1 MRTVFSTEYVLFNL
15 LSFRECITSTL
26 FNQYLSCL
34 SKKMPNVI
42 LDVSDDA
49 LAFVG
54 YIFQDK
60 IHVGYS
66 DITLASGTS
75 TEDIRKIADASYN
88 WIYSEEQNRN
98 VREIADSIAT
108 SA

>member
-15 LSFRECITSTL
+15 LSFRDSVTSTL
-26 FNQYLSCL
+26 FNEYLSSLCRE
-34 SKKMPNVI
+34 MPNVI

-49 LAFVG
+49 LTYVG
-54 YIFQDK
+54 YLYKDR

-66 DITLASGTS
+66 DIALASGTTS
-75 TEDIRKIADASYN
+75 NDIRDLVEASYN
-88 WIYSEEQNRN
+88 WLYTPEHTNT
-98 VREIADSIAT
+98 VRKIAESIAT